1 MSQSNQ
7 EIREF
12 IASIFNPRTLTYRDV
27 ANGLDQDLN
36 PILEDDGRL
45 EPRPDEKDI
54 RACEPLRNVDW
65 QGEVQEM
72 GSYNN
77 RMAAHGQRCGVVAP
91 PGKECRNCKQG
102 KGVFSTCVVNFAGNK
117 VQSGGACM
125 NCVFNDRAHR
135 CSLRK
140 CLDKTVS
147 SFSNLLTL

>member
-65 QGEVQEM
+65 QGEAQEM
-72 GSYNN
+72 GPTTIAWL
-77 RMAAHGQRCGVVAP
+77 RMASVAALLLLQERSAETANRERGFSAPASSILQVTRSSPGVLA
-91 PGKECRNCKQG
+91 
-102 KGVFSTCVVNFAGNK
+102 
-117 VQSGGACM
+117 
-125 NCVFNDRAHR
+125 
-135 CSLRK
+135 
-140 CLDKTVS
+140 
-147 SFSNLLTL
+147 